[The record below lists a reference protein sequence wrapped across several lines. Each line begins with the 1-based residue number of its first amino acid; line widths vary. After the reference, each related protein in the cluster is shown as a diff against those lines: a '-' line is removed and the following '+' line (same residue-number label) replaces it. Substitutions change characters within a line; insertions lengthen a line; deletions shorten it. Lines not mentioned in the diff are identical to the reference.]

1 MTRKNIPV
9 CLCCDLNYLRYACVT
24 LASVAYTSSEPV
36 DFYIL
41 HSGISKELQNIV
53 VNWMKSRFPKDSLT
67 FLDISRQLS
76 LINVKQVRHFNAL
89 VFGRYFIPQLLPGA
103 HKAIYLDSD
112 TIVLD
117 DIAALGGAALGGA
130 ALGGIYEYW
139 QDNNDWGEKIKNDLE
154 YLNLSGTHKYFSSG
168 VLLLDCDKWRQENIT
183 QRLLNLYQKYR
194 EITQYPDQDPL
205 NKLFENNYK
214 ELDAKFNV
222 TEQTII
228 SYKGTELLDLKNTVV
243 VRHFAGDNKPW
254 NQVYLYSDANGKDC
268 SDNFNDWWFF
278 AGMTPFYDA
287 ISNDFLEKQ
296 MKDFK
301 SYEIPRLIGLS
312 RANTICQE
320 EFVSSVR
327 SSRSCRYVLFGFV
340 PLLKIKTKKNGKK
353 VIYKLF
359 GSLPVLSIKRKRNR
373 SVYLL
378 FGLLPLLSVMRK

>member
-130 ALGGIYEYW
+130 ALGGAALGGIYEYW

-183 QRLLNLYQKYR
+183 QRLLDLYQKYR

-228 SYKGTELLDLKNTVV
+228 SYKGTELLDLKNAVV

-312 RANTICQE
+312 RTNVICQE

-359 GSLPVLSIKRKRNR
+359 GSLPVLGIKRKKNR

-378 FGLLPLLSVMRK
+378 FGFLPL